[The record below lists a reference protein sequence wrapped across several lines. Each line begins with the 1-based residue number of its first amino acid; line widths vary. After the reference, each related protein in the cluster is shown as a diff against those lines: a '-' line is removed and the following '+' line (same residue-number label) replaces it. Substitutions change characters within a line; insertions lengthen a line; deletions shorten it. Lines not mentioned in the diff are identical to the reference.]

1 MLRAD
6 GGTGY
11 VSPATSGGQIGQ
23 DVGYAKP
30 PVGGLVTGAHVP
42 VPPAPTL
49 TFPGSG
55 SPFQRHIH
63 EMASTNAYSPETLA
77 NMVRM
82 RLRSKPESYFEHWHF
97 HKTLRKG
104 DELVIGLIVQD
115 GVVTVLEDAWA
126 LFPSDQLIT
135 QLRLLEK

>member
-6 GGTGY
+6 GTTG
-11 VSPATSGGQIGQ
+11 GGQIGQ
-23 DVGYAKP
+23 DIHTSGGSYPKTTVR
-30 PVGGLVTGAHVP
+30 GGLVTGPHVP
-42 VPPAPTL
+42 IPMID
-49 TFPGSG
+49 FPGAAVN
-55 SPFQRHIH
+55 SPFQRHMDAS
-63 EMASTNAYSPETLA
+63 MAGTNAYSPETLA

-104 DELVIGLIVQD
+104 DELVIGLIIQD
-115 GVVTVLEDAWA
+115 GMVTVLEDAWA